1 MESVTYRSEVVE
13 VDFCVEGEYRSQ
25 THWQP
30 AEYPDYIIE
39 DVFYNGTSI
48 FNILNEDDLE
58 EIHDKLIA
66 KLEYC

>member
-1 MESVTYRSEVVE
+1 MESVKYRNEIVE
-13 VDFCVEGEYRSQ
+13 VEFSIEGEYIPQ

>member
-13 VDFCVEGEYRSQ
+13 VDFRIEGEYIPQ